1 VTTKYE
7 HYSRR
12 ALLSRLG
19 GAAAVA
25 TLTPFLPPTEA
36 EAAVAKTPRYLYIYT
51 PVAPSSRH
59 MDPMVPVTNQGEITD
74 INFRGDLVA
83 LNTMKTKLSFYRGMT
98 NVAGDASNLGGG
110 HRGRA
115 FPFLVGVPVQAGKV
129 GAGSPIEG
137 NNGLDEKPSIDQ
149 FIADQLITKGIK
161 TPLRDLRFGW
171 CFDQVDSLDSVSFRA
186 GKKQF
191 YQDSALKVFN
201 AIFAVSGGSGSTT
214 NTDPA
219 LVRRKS
225 VLDAVYKDLNRMK
238 PQLSSV
244 DGKRLDQH
252 LTAIAELQDEI
263 TRSQTGGGGGSCSI
277 STADQ
282 NLKDTKGYADQ
293 SKAFARLA
301 AVAFNCDLTRVM
313 GSAYGHPYDAIKD
326 FSLDTVTDGLSN
338 WHQATHG
345 LGGTQA
351 KLDTFISAVMK
362 YRASVYLEF
371 LKQLDSFN
379 DPNGGTLL
387 DSTIVHW
394 FMESISDHKY
404 QDCFN
409 VIGGGAGV
417 FKMGKQFIVGGTTN
431 TNKNAPLNMLLSTI
445 GQTMGVIA
453 PGGQFGNY
461 SGSLAAKYLA

>member
-36 EAAVAKTPRYLYIYT
+36 EAAVAKTPRYLYMFT
-51 PVAPSSRH
+51 PVCPSARH
-59 MDPMVPVTNQGEITD
+59 MGAMVPVSNLGEITD
-74 INFRGDLVA
+74 INFRGDLA
-83 LNTMKTKLSFYRGMT
+83 GLNSMKTRLSFYRGMN
-98 NVAGDASNLGGG
+98 NVAGDDSNLGGG

-115 FPFLVGVPVQAGKV
+115 FPYLVGVPVQAGKV
-129 GAGSPIEG
+129 GAGSAIEG

-149 FIADQLITKGIK
+149 FIADELIAKGIK

-171 CFDQVDSLDSVSFRA
+171 CFNQVDSLDSVSFKA

-201 AIFAVSGGSGSTT
+201 AIFAVSGGSGSANT
-214 NTDPA
+214 NPA
-219 LVRRKS
+219 LAHRKN
-225 VLDAVYKDLNRMK
+225 VLDAVYKDLNSVK
-238 PQLSSV
+238 PQLSSI

-252 LTAIAELQDEI
+252 LTAIRELQDEI

-277 STADQ
+277 STTDQ
-282 NLKDTKGYADQ
+282 ALKNTTGYSDQ